1 MVNEDE
7 CGSMKTNEAG
17 NTKGIIVKAGIAGN
31 TDTAEKSLASV
42 YHKV

>member
-17 NTKGIIVKAGIAGN
+17 NTKGEIVWAYDAENAIAPG
-31 TDTAEKSLASV
+31 KSSMRV